1 MTHYIIDSK
10 NYAVY
15 PNVPLGG
22 KAKNLFLLQS
32 AGIQVPEFICV
43 SAQAYTQV
51 TAHIQTQINTWLDA
65 CDFNSLASLT
75 TTSQAIKALILG
87 CDLDNDFTTQLDHSL
102 QQLQPWGRFSVRSSA
117 VNEDGAQSSFAGQ
130 LGTWL
135 NVSRENLVARIKDCW
150 ASAFEPGILT
160 YIHKRTDTRHDS
172 NAVAVVIQ
180 RMIDAGSSGVMFQA
194 DPQHGIDKLAIVAGY
209 GLGEGIV
216 GDKVET
222 DAYLYHKQTG
232 EWQLTINEKQRY
244 LYYHP
249 EGGTRECVLDEH
261 LRTLPVLTDSQRFEL
276 LQASNQIATL
286 YDSYQDIEWSYDQDG
301 QLHILQSRPITTIP
315 QGDERVFDNS
325 NIIESY
331 PGVILPMTFS
341 IVRLDYYHCMK
352 GTMQKLGIPAN
363 TIDRREEILKHL
375 VGYIN
380 GRVYYNISNW
390 YRVFLTLPYFKQ
402 RFIQYF
408 EQMVGTDGSFSE
420 TLDDAP
426 LSRIE
431 KFKIAV
437 RFPLKFLYHSLRHNH
452 LISQY
457 FSTTGQI
464 RQEFEAIDLANAGS
478 DELIGALQN
487 FVDRF
492 TKAMTVPLLN
502 DFFAM
507 FFMAIS
513 REQFTKAGLADG
525 ERLINQLLANQYI
538 ESTKPVDSLTQLIHL
553 VRADAG
559 LCTYLQNLQQQ
570 PELNQPDHLARVL
583 MQQGYKTFSRQLKQ
597 HIDHYGHRSPRELI
611 MEANTFREN
620 PFQLLA
626 ILVESASQSEP
637 TTPETDDTGQQL
649 EQSLQNHKRGWWL
662 KWLLKKTR
670 QAIAHREA
678 TRLDR
683 GLHFSFFRTLLHR
696 IGDRLVNENILIARD
711 DIFYLTVSELNDYRQ
726 GCAVNDDLKRL
737 IELRKNQVQRWQQK
751 QQEGKIFTRGSVYAN
766 TIPDNHLHLQVNPD
780 SLKGVGCSDGE
791 VSSVARII
799 SDPSQEMDIKGKIM
813 VSETTDP
820 GWVFLMTLSAGLI
833 SERGS
838 LLSHTAIIGREL
850 GIPTIVGVKNATRY
864 IQDGSTISMN
874 GKTGEIHLQTTED
887 IATSAAAQPAVSE
900 A

>member
-10 NYAVY
+10 NYAAY

-43 SAQAYTQV
+43 SAQAYTQA
-51 TAHIQTQINTWLDA
+51 TTHIQAQINARLDA

-75 TTSQAIKALILG
+75 ATSQAIKALILD
-87 CDLDNDFTTQLDHSL
+87 CDLDNDLKAQLEHSL
-102 QQLQPWGRFSVRSSA
+102 QQLQPWDRFSVRSSA

-135 NVSRENLVARIKDCW
+135 NVSRENVVARIKDCW

-160 YIHKRTDTRHDS
+160 YIHKRTDTRHDT

-222 DAYLYHKQTG
+222 DAYLYHKQSG
-232 EWQLTINEKQRY
+232 EWQLTVNEKQRY
-244 LYYHP
+244 LCYHP
-249 EGGTRECVLDEH
+249 EGGTCEQPLAEH
-261 LRTLPVLTDSQRFEL
+261 LRTQPVLTDAQRFEL
-276 LQASNQIATL
+276 LQASNRIAAL

-301 QLHILQSRPITTIP
+301 QLYILQSRPITTIP
-315 QGDERVFDNS
+315 QGHERVFDNS

-352 GTMQKLGIPAN
+352 GTMLKLGIPAD
-363 TIDRREEILKHL
+363 TIDRREEVLKHL

-380 GRVYYNISNW
+380 GRTYYNISNW

-402 RFIQYF
+402 RFIEYF

-420 TLDDAP
+420 TLDDVP
-426 LSRIE
+426 LSLIE
-431 KFKIAV
+431 KLKIAV
-437 RFPLKFLYHSLRHNH
+437 MFPLKFLYHSLRHNH

-457 FSTTGQI
+457 FATTSQI
-464 RQEFEAIDLANAGS
+464 RREFEAIDLANAGS

-507 FFMAIS
+507 FFMAVT
-513 REQFTKAGLADG
+513 REQFAKAGLADG
-525 ERLINQLLANQYI
+525 ETLVNRLLANQYI
-538 ESTKPVDSLTQLIHL
+538 ESTKPVDSLKQLINE
-553 VRADAG
+553 VRADATLSG
-559 LCTYLQNLQQQ
+559 YLQNLQQQ
-570 PELNQPDHLARVL
+570 PELNQPDRLAQAL
-583 MQQGYKTFSRQLKQ
+583 TQQGYKTFSQQLKQ
-597 HIDHYGHRSPRELI
+597 HIDDYGHRSPKELI

-626 ILVESASQSEP
+626 ILVESASLNQP
-637 TTPETDDTGQQL
+637 ATPETDDAGQQL
-649 EQSLQNHKRGWWL
+649 EQSLQNHKRGRWL

-696 IGDRLVNENILIARD
+696 IGDRMVNENVLMARD
-711 DIFYLTVSELNDYRQ
+711 DIFYLTVPELNDYRQ

-737 IELRKNQVQRWQQK
+737 IELRKTQAQRWQQK

-766 TIPDNHLHLQVNPD
+766 TIPDSHLNLQINPD
-780 SLKGVGCSDGE
+780 SLKGVGCSDGQ

-864 IQDGSTISMN
+864 IQDGSTISMD
-874 GKTGEIHLQTTED
+874 GKTGEIQLQNPED
-887 IATSAAAQPAVSE
+887 KPTSTAAEAAVSE